1 MGRGGEGGEPP
12 LHERHSL
19 LPPSLYAE
27 EYASQRFERVERTL

>member
-12 LHERHSL
+12 LHECHSL

-27 EYASQRFERVERTL
+27 EYASQCFERAERTL